1 MGSRVSSRTYRS
13 SRMLRILWTGST
25 RSFVN
30 TGLLFS
36 GKKVNGG
43 HVGLVKKWKN
53 YSVLENELVQAIFR
67 ENMYP
72 TKMEKE
78 DLAWKTGRSVDS
90 VNKKFTNERQIHSKV
105 FGQKLEPPNEY
116 TDAESQILQAS
127 FAVNEW
133 PDESENR
140 RLAIE
145 LDRPVKSIHDWFVW
159 KRKETENP
167 GKKE

>member
-90 VNKKFTNERQIHSKV
+90 VDEKLKRERQKHSKV
-105 FGQKLEPPNEY
+105 FGQKLETNEY
-116 TDAESQILQAS
+116 TKAELQILEES
-127 FAVNEW
+127 FAVNKW

-140 RLAIE
+140 RLA
-145 LDRPVKSIHDWFVW
+145 
-159 KRKETENP
+159 
-167 GKKE
+167 